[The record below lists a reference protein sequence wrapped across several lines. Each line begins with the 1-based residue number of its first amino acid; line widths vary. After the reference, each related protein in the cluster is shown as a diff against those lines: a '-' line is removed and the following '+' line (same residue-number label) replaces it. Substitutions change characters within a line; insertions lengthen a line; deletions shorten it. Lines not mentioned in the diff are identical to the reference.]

1 VSRFLLP
8 HRFGPLLHPSSGLNR
23 SLLFDKG
30 MDRYDQH
37 WKIVEEGK
45 SDFLSTF
52 ASAFNSQGPRNHFTE
67 FLERRAAA
75 LEKLG
80 AKSFRHTTRTRLA
93 IGLGLPSPI
102 ETGFLFDRLTG
113 CPYLPGSSVKGMLR
127 AAARLVIAGDLE
139 AGAGAREFWTG
150 NLDRI
155 FGPEIVPGATPQTGA
170 AIFYDAFPAV
180 WPALEVDI
188 LTPHHRDYYGD
199 ESETVLPADWD
210 KPIPIPFL
218 TIRAGTDFHFS
229 LRAREGDLARL
240 EELLPIALDE
250 LGIGAKK
257 SSGYGTFGG
266 TQTEPSKAGS
276 LALEPKPNER
286 ILKPDPP
293 SPQPKPV
300 LSWPDVELS
309 FQQGSVV
316 AWRGKQ
322 TAACLRDDVEKE
334 LIRALGQ
341 HRRLRAEVEV
351 VKLSDGGYR
360 LVRVKSWKKTS

>member
-1 VSRFLLP
+1 VSRLP
-8 HRFGPLLHPSSGLNR
+8 LPQRFGPLLDPGSGVNR

-30 MDRYDQH
+30 MDRYDQQ

-52 ASAFNSQGPRNHFTE
+52 TGAFEGHAPRKHFEE
-67 FLERRAAA
+67 FLGRRATA

-127 AAARLVIAGDLE
+127 AAARLVMDGEIEL
-139 AGAGAREFWTG
+139 GADAREFWTG

-155 FGPEIVPGATPQTGA
+155 FGPEIVPGATPRTGA
-170 AIFYDAFPAV
+170 AIVYDAFPAA
-180 WPALEVDI
+180 WPTLEVDI

-199 ESETVLPADWD
+199 QSGAVLPADWD
-210 KPIPIPFL
+210 KPVPIPFL
-218 TIRAGTDFHFS
+218 TIRAGTDFHFFFK
-229 LRAREGDLARL
+229 ARESDLAYL
-240 EELLPIALDE
+240 ERLLPIALDE

-257 SSGYGTFGG
+257 SSGYGTFGEH
-266 TQTEPSKAGS
+266 QAEAPEAAS
-276 LALEPKPNER
+276 LAPEPPGNDEVPKPAR
-286 ILKPDPP
+286 P
-293 SPQPKPV
+293 SAQTKPV
-300 LSWPDVELS
+300 VSWSDVELS

-322 TAACLRDDVEKE
+322 TAACSRNDVEKE
-334 LIRALGQ
+334 LIQELVK

-351 VKLSDGGYR
+351 VKLSEGGYR
-360 LVRVKSWKKTS
+360 LVRVQTWKRTS

>member
-1 VSRFLLP
+1 MSRLPLP
-8 HRFGPLLHPSSGLNR
+8 HRFGPLLQPGSGVNR

-30 MDRYDQH
+30 MDRYDPQ

-52 ASAFNSQGPRNHFTE
+52 TGAFEGHAPRKHFE
-67 FLERRAAA
+67 ELLGRRAAT

-127 AAARLVIAGDLE
+127 AAARLVVDGEIELGD
-139 AGAGAREFWTG
+139 GAREFWTG

-155 FGPEIVPGATPQTGA
+155 FGPEIVPGATPRVGA
-170 AIFYDAFPAV
+170 AIFYDAFPAA

-188 LTPHHRDYYGD
+188 LTPHHREYYGD
-199 ESETVLPADWD
+199 ESATVLPADWD

-229 LRAREGDLARL
+229 LRAQESDLARL
-240 EELLPIALDE
+240 AELLPIALDA

-266 TQTEPSKAGS
+266 VQQTS
-276 LALEPKPNER
+276 
-286 ILKPDPP
+286 
-293 SPQPKPV
+293 
-300 LSWPDVELS
+300 
-309 FQQGSVV
+309 
-316 AWRGKQ
+316 
-322 TAACLRDDVEKE
+322 
-334 LIRALGQ
+334 
-341 HRRLRAEVEV
+341 
-351 VKLSDGGYR
+351 
-360 LVRVKSWKKTS
+360 